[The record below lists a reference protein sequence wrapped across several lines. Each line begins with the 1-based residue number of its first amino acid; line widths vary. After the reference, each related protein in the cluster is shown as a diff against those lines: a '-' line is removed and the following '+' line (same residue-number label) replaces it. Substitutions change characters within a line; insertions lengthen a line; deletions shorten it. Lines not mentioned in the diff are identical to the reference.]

1 MAAVPND
8 PSPPPCRVALLA
20 NPHKPEALAAFDVL
34 KEFAAS
40 RCELVSVEANCDVSG
55 MRAAKPDRIIVLGG
69 DGTLIGVARE
79 LGDQEIPIVGVNA
92 GKLGFLAEFTVGE
105 LTQSFDCVLC
115 DDSLIMPRTALDVSI
130 VRDGKTVSEY
140 RAINDC
146 VVLAGPPFRIITL
159 DVSINDQSLTEFG
172 GDGVIVSTPTGSTA
186 YNLSAGGPIML
197 SSVQATII
205 TPLNP
210 HSLTHKPLVVE
221 HTAEVRIEAREVN
234 EGTTAMID
242 GQVSCPIRQ
251 GDIVVLKRA
260 KHDVLVVRNPAYAK
274 WFKLV
279 NKLHWGRLPNYD

>member
-1 MAAVPND
+1 MPND
-8 PSPPPCRVALLA
+8 SASAACRVALLA
-20 NPHKPEALAAFDVL
+20 NPNKPEALVALDEL
-34 KEFAAS
+34 KPFAES
-40 RCELVSVEANCDVSG
+40 RCELVSAEANCDVSG
-55 MRAAKPDRIIVLGG
+55 VRAAKPDRIILLGG
-69 DGTLIGVARE
+69 DGTLIGVARD
-79 LGDQEIPIVGVNA
+79 LGDDAIPIVGVNA
-92 GKLGFLAEFTVGE
+92 GKLGFLAEFTVDE
-105 LTQSFDCVLC
+105 LKASFDQVLC
-115 DDSLIMPRTALDVSI
+115 DSSLIMPRTALDVSI
-130 VRDGKTVSEY
+130 VRGGKTVSRY

-197 SSVQATII
+197 ASVQATII

-221 HTAEVRIEAREVN
+221 HTAEVKIDAREVN

-242 GQVSCPIRQ
+242 GQVSCPIEP

-260 KHDVLVVRNPAYAK
+260 EQDVLVVRNPAYAK
-274 WFKLV
+274 WSKLV